1 MSTNGNNTLLALMLA
16 LNELETPL
24 NADEES
30 ALSDVAAQL
39 SIAPDAWESDI
50 EPNLIAIIEAN
61 PNLHQLYQAAKSQL
75 DAVNGDIPKDL
86 LPTQSEL
93 EQVAPITA
101 EVATRGLPPEMVESD
116 YHSYEINNMV
126 IGILASP
133 KPTETTKKLSRFEK
147 LKQFL
152 RQPTPNR

>member
-1 MSTNGNNTLLALMLA
+1 MSTNVNNTLLALMIA

-24 NADEES
+24 SPDEES

-39 SIAPDAWESDI
+39 SLDPDAWESDI

-61 PNLHQLYQAAKSQL
+61 PNLHQLYQAAKNQL
-75 DAVNGDIPKDL
+75 DEVNGDIPKDL

-93 EQVAPITA
+93 EQVAPTTA
-101 EVATRGLPPEMVESD
+101 EVATRGFDPETDESD
-116 YHSYEINNMV
+116 FYSNEINNMV
-126 IGILASP
+126 ISILATP
-133 KPTETTKKLSRFEK
+133 KPTETTKKLSRFER

-152 RQPTPNR
+152 RQPVAK